1 MACSRRVCETLIWT
15 KNAFYII
22 SFTKNENKKVLL
34 VFCRFMILYNCS
46 IIVQF
51 PFPNWLMY
59 KISLENRVV
68 CSVQCSNTCKKYVY
82 YSGFVFLYERRES
95 NGNYQPELATVYN
108 YIINHNNDQTT
119 INRIWYYC
127 MFLVPYRFHQMGL

>member
-1 MACSRRVCETLIWT
+1 MWT
-15 KNAFYII
+15 
-22 SFTKNENKKVLL
+22 
-34 VFCRFMILYNCS
+34 
-46 IIVQF
+46 
-51 PFPNWLMY
+51 
-59 KISLENRVV
+59 
-68 CSVQCSNTCKKYVY
+68 SVQCSNTCKKYVY

-127 MFLVPYRFHQMGL
+127 MFLVPYRFHQMGLKLSYPSVSHYVCPSAPLQFSTLFSLCVWGIIWNLLNSFKMSNYRSSLHFCSVWLTYFREN